1 MTFKIEYSI
10 ENEEIPIDEKETQT
24 IQVLKLEIQTDYPN
38 EPIQVKLDNSSSFG
52 TQTDKEGICRC
63 STSEIKDYHVIVN
76 IAGETFEEDIEIEN
90 EE

>member
-10 ENEEIPIDEKETQT
+10 ETEEIPIDEKETQT
-24 IQVLKLEIQTDYPN
+24 IEVLSIEAYTDYPN
-38 EPIQVKLDNSSSFG
+38 TPIQIKLDDGSAFG
-52 TQTDKEGICRC
+52 TQTDKDGIGRC

-76 IAGETFEEDIEIEN
+76 INDETFEDDIVIE